1 MNDEQLEVVEADET
15 EAELGVEVLNRL
27 FVAPQWEL
35 LIWAVALS
43 SLQVVYFDFLSLDW
57 VICDLYELCLDSD
70 VERILIVAFLAFASC
85 TDLRYAEASDVFQ
98 EYFALISEASF

>member
-57 VICDLYELCLDSD
+57 VICDLYELCLDWKKSLNLLNFTVD
-70 VERILIVAFLAFASC
+70 FFPSICFIPRHLELNASLEKL
-85 TDLRYAEASDVFQ
+85 TKL
-98 EYFALISEASF
+98 